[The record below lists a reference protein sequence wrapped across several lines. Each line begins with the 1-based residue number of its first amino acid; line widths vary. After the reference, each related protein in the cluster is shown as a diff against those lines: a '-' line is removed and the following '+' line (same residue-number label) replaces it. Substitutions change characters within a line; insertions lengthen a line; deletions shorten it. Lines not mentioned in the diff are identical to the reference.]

1 MKALVGYTGF
11 VGSNI
16 YQRGDFDRAYNS
28 KNIEEA
34 YGLNPDL
41 LVYAGMRAEKYLA
54 NSAPDRDWELVLQAE
69 RNIKEI
75 NPKRLVLISTID
87 VLKNPNGKLEDAEI
101 DTDGLQAYGLN
112 RYRLEE
118 WAKANFKD
126 SLIVRLPGLYG
137 INIKK
142 NFIYDYIHRI
152 PFMLTEKKFM
162 ELSEKDTELR
172 NYYERQPNGFYQCR
186 ALSDEERV
194 FLKNKF
200 ESLNFTALN
209 FTDSRSRY
217 QFYPLSRLWSDIRL
231 ALENHIQM
239 LHLAV
244 EPVSAGE
251 LYEYLTGKG
260 FRNEIVDQP
269 ALYDYR
275 SHYSELFGGTGEYII
290 PKADVL
296 SDIRKFT
303 EEYK

>member
-16 YQRGDFDRAYNS
+16 HQRGDFDRAYNS

-126 SLIVRLPGLYG
+126 SLIIRLPGLYG

-217 QFYPLSRLWSDIRL
+217 QFYPLSRLWSDIQL

-251 LYEYLTGKG
+251 LYEYLTGKE
-260 FRNEIVDQP
+260 FKNEIVNQP

-290 PKADVL
+290 AKADVL